1 MRKVGIGLQGGGT
14 HGAFTWGALDRILE
28 EVEAGRLE
36 IAAISGA
43 SAGALNAAVAA
54 CGLVE
59 GGPTLAR
66 ARLREFWETVSLR
79 GAMAGN
85 ALVYGDPGWFG
96 FNIDWSPAAI
106 AVEAL
111 GLVVSPYTN
120 PFYRDA
126 LGPIL
131 RELLPPTRLA
141 RLNEAGAPR

>member
-14 HGAFTWGALDRILE
+14 HGAFTWGALDRMLE

-43 SAGALNAAVAA
+43 SAGALNAAVMA

-59 GGPTLAR
+59 GGPGLAR
-66 ARLREFWETVSLR
+66 SRLREFWETVSVR

-85 ALVYGDPGWFG
+85 ALVYGDPGPFG
-96 FNIDWSPAAI
+96 FNIDWNPAAI
-106 AVEAL
+106 AVEAF

-126 LGPIL
+126 LAAC
-131 RELLPPTRLA
+131 RT
-141 RLNEAGAPR
+141 